1 MLDLRIKDY
10 FSSSKVIRSI
20 VNCEQ
25 KKEELDTIVIDKDK
39 ALLNVDRLEKV
50 IEDLSNREREDQFR
64 LRDTYTE
71 MLAEQQDEY

>member
-1 MLDLRIKDY
+1 VLDLRIKDY